1 MRYHTE
7 KYHFFQDKHPDSNIQ
22 DITNIIKEHWDN
34 LSKSEQNK
42 YIIEY
47 QNELKDFRELQGLIE
62 EINSRPKKP
71 MTPYLLFFKEQLN
84 FYR

>member
-47 QNELKDFRELQGLIE
+47 
-62 EINSRPKKP
+62 
-71 MTPYLLFFKEQLN
+71 
-84 FYR
+84 